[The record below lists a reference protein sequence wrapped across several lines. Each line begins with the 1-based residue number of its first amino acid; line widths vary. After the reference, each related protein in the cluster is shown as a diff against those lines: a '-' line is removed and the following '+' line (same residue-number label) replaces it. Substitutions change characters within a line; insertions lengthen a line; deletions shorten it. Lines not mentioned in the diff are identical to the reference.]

1 MVAGE
6 TGYGLKFILR
16 AILSRRS
23 DFVLRFN
30 GRNSQLGEPGE
41 SDFLVASP

>member
-30 GRNSQLGEPGE
+30 GRNSQLGE